1 MYTAFQD
8 QKSTSFRTYSTGFLI
23 FRLSQ
28 TLGNDDIPANIN
40 KTVMRILFSILM
52 KSGTKKKNMAILSYI

>member
-8 QKSTSFRTYSTGFLI
+8 QKSTSFRPYSTAFLI

-52 KSGTKKKNMAILSYI
+52 KSGT